1 MHYNHILDKLIYKL
15 KEDLEN
21 ESGLEI
27 ETQIN
32 LQHLEID
39 DEVVDRDENFTNWN
53 ELKWMD
59 GDLNEYIGKSLWQ
72 LKRQP

>member
-59 GDLNEYIGKSLWQ
+59 GDLNEYIGKSL
-72 LKRQP
+72 